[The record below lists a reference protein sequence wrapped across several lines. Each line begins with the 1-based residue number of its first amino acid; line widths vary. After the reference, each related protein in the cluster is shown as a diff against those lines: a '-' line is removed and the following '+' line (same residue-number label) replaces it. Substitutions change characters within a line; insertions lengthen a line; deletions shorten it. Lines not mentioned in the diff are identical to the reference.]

1 MTPISTVEEKTINS
15 FVGSIIIIELQPKLF
30 TSLRMC
36 DICVYSNRIAVALFH
51 HLIPIGLCEF
61 CYIAKIAYRNI
72 LCYD

>member
-51 HLIPIGLCEF
+51 HSYTHWFMRILLHCENCIP
-61 CYIAKIAYRNI
+61 K
-72 LCYD
+72 